1 MALHQILPCQ
11 TKLKCQNFRYCTTDS
26 LDSTKVRGKILLC
39 DMLNDGE
46 PAVQAGAA
54 GIVMQG
60 DEHAKDFAVSFPL
73 PATFLSANDGR
84 SVFNYIKLT
93 RY

>member
-1 MALHQILPCQ
+1 
-11 TKLKCQNFRYCTTDS
+11 
-26 LDSTKVRGKILLC
+26 
-39 DMLNDGE
+39 MLNDGE
-46 PAVQAGAA
+46 PALQAGAA

-60 DEHAKDFAVSFPL
+60 DERAKDFAISFPL

-93 RY
+93 RYLQFLSQFLYL